1 MGHVLAIRS
10 GRESLFRLGL
20 FSNPPLLYAVLLT
33 IGLHLAVLY
42 VPALNAV
49 FHTTP
54 LTAGELLACLLISS
68 VVFFAV
74 EVEKW
79 LVRHGRLYQQRASA
93 ALPHNKR

>member
-1 MGHVLAIRS
+1 
-10 GRESLFRLGL
+10 
-20 FSNPPLLYAVLLT
+20 
-33 IGLHLAVLY
+33 VLY

-93 ALPHNKR
+93 P